1 MTILQLIASD
11 GFITVNKELIKLVG
25 LEEAI
30 IFGELAS
37 EWDYWQKRNEIY
49 EGWFFSTI
57 ENIEDKTTLSEH
69 KQRKAINKLKELKLI
84 DVMIKGLP
92 AKRYIKINTEAVKDL
107 LLNPLRTSSV
117 NSQELDTEKLQGN
130 NNIINNNIS
139 NNNIDNIDSK
149 ESNSKEIKDISS
161 SKKSSK
167 ENKSSSSKKISR
179 KEQITDYINSLEYN
193 SETKDYLFKWL
204 FSIGL
209 TKGVSLAQFTDMI
222 KNLWEECNDE
232 SILRESVK
240 KSYLNNWF
248 GFYSNKKMTQNVQ
261 THSINQKVTIEPTQ
275 LNINSKPLLSPEVF

>member
-37 EWDYWQKRNEIY
+37 EWDYWQKRNEVHD
-49 EGWFFSTI
+49 GWFFSTI

-69 KQRKAINKLKELKLI
+69 KQRRAINKLKALNLI

-117 NSQELDTEKLQGN
+117 NSQELEHEILQGN
-130 NNIINNNIS
+130 NNINNNNIS
-139 NNNIDNIDSK
+139 NNNIDIIDSK
-149 ESNSKEIKDISS
+149 ESSKEKIKS
-161 SKKSSK
+161 
-167 ENKSSSSKKISR
+167 KSSSSKRIS
-179 KEQITDYINSLEYN
+179 KKDQITDYINTLDFQQ
-193 SETKDYLFKWL
+193 ETKDYLFKWL

-209 TKGVSLAQFTDMI
+209 NRGVSLAQFTDMI
-222 KNLWEECNDE
+222 KNLQEECSNE
-232 SILRESVK
+232 TSVREAIK

-248 GFYSNKKMTQNVQ
+248 GFYSNKNSQNVQ
-261 THSINQKVTIEPTQ
+261 SHRINQKVTIEPVQ
-275 LNINSKPLLSPEVF
+275 LNINSKPQVSDEVF